1 MTDRQILVWIKKELG
16 KSIREALEIKKPS
29 RLIDENVMAGICF
42 REVGNLLHKYVAA
55 KTNFDGIC
63 SLMKGDL
70 SQRTGETE
78 RKYHGFSFWQIDVN
92 TDAEFINSGE
102 WKNPLKACKKAIE
115 ILQGKINFFA
125 ANYSGAEL
133 LRIALASYNCG
144 EGNVKKAIKK
154 GYSIT
159 ENKSNVYNDLKP
171 KDKQDFD
178 IDIYTHQKNYSKE
191 VLRYI
196 EMYKGIQL

>member
-78 RKYHGFSFWQIDVN
+78 RS
-92 TDAEFINSGE
+92 
-102 WKNPLKACKKAIE
+102 
-115 ILQGKINFFA
+115 
-125 ANYSGAEL
+125 
-133 LRIALASYNCG
+133 R
-144 EGNVKKAIKK
+144 
-154 GYSIT
+154 
-159 ENKSNVYNDLKP
+159 
-171 KDKQDFD
+171 
-178 IDIYTHQKNYSKE
+178 
-191 VLRYI
+191 
-196 EMYKGIQL
+196 